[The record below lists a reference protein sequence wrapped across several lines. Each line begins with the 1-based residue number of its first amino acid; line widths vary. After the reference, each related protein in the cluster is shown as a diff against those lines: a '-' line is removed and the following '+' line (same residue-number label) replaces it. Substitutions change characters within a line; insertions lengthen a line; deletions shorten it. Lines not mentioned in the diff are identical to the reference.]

1 MATDLC
7 NQDTELWPQLVDHLA
22 RERPNTA
29 YGLWPVASDSYDAG
43 FHTITYG
50 QLSNIVNGL
59 AWWIVKHL
67 GAGQDVQQEVL
78 TYIGPNDV
86 RLTAMIL
93 ASVKAGYAM
102 SDKNP
107 RSRPPEE
114 GSLANVY
121 QVVSHVAPQ

>member
-1 MATDLC
+1 MATDLR
-7 NQDTELWPQLVDHLA
+7 NQDTELCPQLVDHLA

-59 AWWIVKHL
+59 AWWIVKQL
-67 GAGQDVQQEVL
+67 GKGQGIQQEVL

-93 ASVKAGYAM
+93 ASVKTGYVVCDRP
-102 SDKNP
+102 STP
-107 RSRPPEE
+107 SSRQRD
-114 GSLANVY
+114 Y
-121 QVVSHVAPQ
+121 C

>member
-1 MATDLC
+1 MVTNLRS
-7 NQDTELWPQLVDHLA
+7 QGTELWPQLLDRHA
-22 RERPNTA
+22 RERPSTA

-59 AWWIVKHL
+59 AWWIVKQL
-67 GAGQDVQQEVL
+67 GAGRDVQQEVL

-93 ASVKAGYAM
+93 ASVKAGYAV
-102 SDKNP
+102 SSKAFGPDLPVK
-107 RSRPPEE
+107 SRC
-114 GSLANVY
+114 
-121 QVVSHVAPQ
+121 